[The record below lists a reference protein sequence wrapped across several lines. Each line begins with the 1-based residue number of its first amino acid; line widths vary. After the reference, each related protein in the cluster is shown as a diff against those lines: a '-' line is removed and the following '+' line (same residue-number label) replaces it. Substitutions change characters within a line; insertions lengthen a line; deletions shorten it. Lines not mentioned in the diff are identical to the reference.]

1 MPNFI
6 WNQLFV
12 TPPYPEGSYE
22 GKTIVVTGSNTGLGK
37 EAVHHYTRMGAER
50 VIMAV
55 RSLEKG
61 HAAKA
66 DVEETTHCNPSTIEV
81 WQLDMASYTS
91 VQLFAER
98 ANKELDRIDIF
109 NANAGLARGYYSMA
123 EDNETMVTVNFIST
137 FLLAALVMPKLKETA
152 ARYGTR
158 PTFCITGSGA
168 HRHTTFPQRI
178 APDGKLLDTINDRK
192 FAEAHITEQY
202 PVSKLL
208 EILALRHFAELHPAN
223 QYPVTVNIADPGL
236 CHSELARE
244 ASSFTFWLFR
254 QVLARTTEVG
264 SRTIVHGG
272 SADATTHGQYL
283 SNCAIEEPSELC
295 LTPEG
300 KELSRRVWSEL
311 EAKLEAIRPGIMQNL

>member
-1 MPNFI
+1 MTNFI
-6 WNQLFV
+6 WSQLF
-12 TPPYPEGSYE
+12 TTLPYPEGRYE

-37 EAVHHYTRMGAER
+37 EAVRHYIRLGADR
-50 VIMAV
+50 VIIAV

-66 DVEETTHCNPSTIEV
+66 DIEQTTHCNPNIIQV
-81 WQLDMASYTS
+81 WQLDMASYGS
-91 VQLFAER
+91 VQEFAER
-98 ANKELDRIDIF
+98 ANKELNRIDIF
-109 NANAGLARGYYSMA
+109 NANAGLARDYYSTA

-137 FLLAALVMPKLKETA
+137 FLLAALIMPKLKETA
-152 ARYGTR
+152 TRYNIR
-158 PTFCITGSGA
+158 PVFCITGSGV
-168 HRHTTFPQRI
+168 HHYTSFPQKI
-178 APDGKLLDTINDRK
+178 APEGKLLDTINDRA
-192 FAEAHITEQY
+192 FAEARIRDQY

-208 EILALRHFAELHPAN
+208 EVLALRRFAELHPAD

-244 ASSFTFWLFR
+244 STGFAFWLFR
-254 QVLARTTEVG
+254 QIFARTTEVG

-272 SADATTHGQYL
+272 SAGAVTHGQFL
-283 SNCAIEEPSELC
+283 SDCAVAQPSKLC

-311 EAKLEAIRPGIMQNL
+311 ETKLEAIRPGIVHNF